1 MPGSARKST
10 QSANSAEGTT
20 RNSAL
25 RKAYGQASQDL
36 REAHREEFDK
46 FYETRASEN
55 GVEWHP
61 KPNAE
66 QKAEDAL
73 RRLLA
78 EHPDVAQR
86 VLAEGEAVRAD
97 EV

>member
-1 MPGSARKST
+1 MPGTARKQT
-10 QSANSAEGTT
+10 EASAEGTT
-20 RNSAL
+20 RNTAL

-46 FYETRASEN
+46 FYETRAQEN

-66 QKAEDAL
+66 QKAEDTL

-78 EHPDVAQR
+78 EHPEVAER
-86 VLAEGEAVRAD
+86 VLHESEATGAD
-97 EV
+97 EG

>member
-1 MPGSARKST
+1 MPGTARKST
-10 QSANSAEGTT
+10 EAAESGG
-20 RNSAL
+20 RNTLL
-25 RKAYGQASQDL
+25 RKAYGAASQDL
-36 REAHREEFDK
+36 REAHREEFDGY
-46 FYETRASEN
+46 YEKRAAEQ

-61 KPNAE
+61 KPTAE

-78 EHPDVAQR
+78 DHPDVAQR
-86 VLAEGEAVRAD
+86 VLAEGEATTPD

>member
-1 MPGSARKST
+1 MPGTARES
-10 QSANSAEGTT
+10 GTT
-20 RNSAL
+20 EGGGRNTTL
-25 RKAYGQASQDL
+25 RKAYGAASQDL
-36 REAHREEFDK
+36 REAHREEFDGYYAK
-46 FYETRASEN
+46 RAAEL

-78 EHPDVAQR
+78 DHPDVAQR
-86 VLAEGEAVRAD
+86 VLAEGAAATPDDV
-97 EV
+97 